1 MLAEFLFDYCWDEP
15 SDDALFQRL
24 AESIA
29 QQLDGYAKMTNA
41 DNEYIYLNYADV
53 SQNPLEGYGEENVK
67 LIRRVANKYDP
78 HGVFQYQVPGGFK
91 ISDVN

>member
-53 SQNPLEGYGEENVK
+53 SQNPLEGYGEENAFGVWPTSM
-67 LIRRVANKYDP
+67 IRMGYFSIRFLEDLR
-78 HGVFQYQVPGGFK
+78 
-91 ISDVN
+91 